1 MVKKS
6 FYALFNK
13 QKIVNM
19 VQTKKQTKNQEPR
32 EICCSKVILA
42 FKFFTIYELQFI
54 FCSKYA
60 HCRNLQIIVSGRHRE
75 LTKN

>member
-1 MVKKS
+1 
-6 FYALFNK
+6 
-13 QKIVNM
+13 M

-42 FKFFTIYELQFI
+42 LKFFTIYELQFI

-60 HCRNLQIIVSGRHRE
+60 HAGQQLPIIVFVQ
-75 LTKN
+75 